1 MRDFGGSMKRED
13 YDGVFKALGDEHRL
27 RILRLLAKK
36 ELSAGEILESM
47 DIVQSTL
54 SHHMKVLTDNG
65 VVTAT
70 RSGKWTIYS
79 VNRPVLQEAA
89 ERLEAFLR
97 EAEHAEK
104 SDIAARARAAVAEE
118 KGQEEKKKSL
128 ISGEAR
134 EADRGKSEIRI
145 EEKAAGAH
153 EPLASAS
160 EFSAGTVEQAAGV
173 HERPAPT
180 VESVAGMREQTDGV
194 YEQPAQAVEPV
205 AGMREQ
211 PASTVES
218 VAGTREQTAGG
229 HEPSGKKKGKKGK
242 KSKKGGK
249 K

>member
-89 ERLEAFLR
+89 ERLEAFLS

-104 SDIAARARAAVAEE
+104 SDIAIRARATVAEE
-118 KGQEEKKKSL
+118 RVQEEKKKIL
-128 ISGEAR
+128 ISE
-134 EADRGKSEIRI
+134 EVRGAE
-145 EEKAAGAH
+145 
-153 EPLASAS
+153 SAV
-160 EFSAGTVEQAAGV
+160 G
-173 HERPAPT
+173 P
-180 VESVAGMREQTDGV
+180 VAGMREQTDGV
-194 YEQPAQAVEPV
+194 HEQPAQAVEPV

-211 PASTVES
+211 
-218 VAGTREQTAGG
+218 TAGA

>member
-89 ERLEAFLR
+89 ERLEAFLS

-104 SDIAARARAAVAEE
+104 SDIAIRVRATVAEE
-118 KGQEEKKKSL
+118 RVQEEKKKIL
-128 ISGEAR
+128 ISE
-134 EADRGKSEIRI
+134 EVRGAE
-145 EEKAAGAH
+145 
-153 EPLASAS
+153 SAV
-160 EFSAGTVEQAAGV
+160 G
-173 HERPAPT
+173 P
-180 VESVAGMREQTDGV
+180 VAGMREQTDGV
-194 YEQPAQAVEPV
+194 HERPAQAAEPV

-211 PASTVES
+211 
-218 VAGTREQTAGG
+218 TAGA

>member
-1 MRDFGGSMKRED
+1 MMRDFGGSMKRED

-89 ERLEAFLR
+89 ERLEAFLS

-104 SDIAARARAAVAEE
+104 SDIAIRARATVAEE
-118 KGQEEKKKSL
+118 KLQEEKKKSL
-128 ISGEAR
+128 GYIKKLRRSVLR
-134 EADRGKSEIRI
+134 SFFIFYSLHSSRQFSRGMSPSQSKGS
-145 EEKAAGAH
+145 
-153 EPLASAS
+153 
-160 EFSAGTVEQAAGV
+160 
-173 HERPAPT
+173 
-180 VESVAGMREQTDGV
+180 QT
-194 YEQPAQAVEPV
+194 
-205 AGMREQ
+205 
-211 PASTVES
+211 
-218 VAGTREQTAGG
+218 
-229 HEPSGKKKGKKGK
+229 
-242 KSKKGGK
+242 
-249 K
+249 

>member
-89 ERLEAFLR
+89 ERLEAFLS

-104 SDIAARARAAVAEE
+104 SDIAIRARATVAEE
-118 KGQEEKKKSL
+118 RVQEEKKKSL
-128 ISGEAR
+128 ISE
-134 EADRGKSEIRI
+134 EVRGAE
-145 EEKAAGAH
+145 
-153 EPLASAS
+153 SA
-160 EFSAGTVEQAAGV
+160 VD
-173 HERPAPT
+173 P
-180 VESVAGMREQTDGV
+180 VAGMREQTDGV
-194 YEQPAQAVEPV
+194 HEQPTQAVEPV

-211 PASTVES
+211 
-218 VAGTREQTAGG
+218 TAGA

>member
-79 VNRPVLQEAA
+79 VNRPVLQDAA
-89 ERLEAFLR
+89 ERLEAFLS

-104 SDIAARARAAVAEE
+104 SDIAIRARASVAEE
-118 KGQEEKKKSL
+118 RVQEEKKKSL
-128 ISGEAR
+128 ISE
-134 EADRGKSEIRI
+134 EVRGAE
-145 EEKAAGAH
+145 
-153 EPLASAS
+153 SA
-160 EFSAGTVEQAAGV
+160 VD
-173 HERPAPT
+173 P
-180 VESVAGMREQTDGV
+180 VAGMREQTDGV
-194 YEQPAQAVEPV
+194 HEQPTQAVEPV

-211 PASTVES
+211 
-218 VAGTREQTAGG
+218 TAGA

>member
-1 MRDFGGSMKRED
+1 MNT
-13 YDGVFKALGDEHRL
+13 
-27 RILRLLAKK
+27 

-89 ERLEAFLR
+89 ERLEAFLS

-104 SDIAARARAAVAEE
+104 SDIAIRARATVAEE
-118 KGQEEKKKSL
+118 KLQEEKKKSL
-128 ISGEAR
+128 IFGEAR
-134 EADRGKSEIRI
+134 EADHGKPEIRI
-145 EEKAAGAH
+145 EEQAGGAH
-153 EPLASAS
+153 ELPAPDA
-160 EFSAGTVEQAAGV
+160 EFSTGAGEQASGV
-173 HERPAPT
+173 HKRPVSA
-180 VESVAGMREQTDGV
+180 VEPVAGMREQTDGV
-194 YEQPAQAVEPV
+194 HERPAQAAEPV

-211 PASTVES
+211 
-218 VAGTREQTAGG
+218 TAGA

>member
-89 ERLEAFLR
+89 ERLEAFLS

-104 SDIAARARAAVAEE
+104 SDIAIRARATVAEE
-118 KGQEEKKKSL
+118 RVQEEKKKIL
-128 ISGEAR
+128 ISE
-134 EADRGKSEIRI
+134 EVRGAE
-145 EEKAAGAH
+145 
-153 EPLASAS
+153 SA
-160 EFSAGTVEQAAGV
+160 VD
-173 HERPAPT
+173 P
-180 VESVAGMREQTDGV
+180 VAGMREQTDGV
-194 YEQPAQAVEPV
+194 HEQPTQAVEPV

-211 PASTVES
+211 
-218 VAGTREQTAGG
+218 TAGA

>member
-89 ERLEAFLR
+89 ERLEAFLS

-104 SDIAARARAAVAEE
+104 SDIAARVRATVAEE
-118 KGQEEKKKSL
+118 RVQEEKKKSL
-128 ISGEAR
+128 ISE
-134 EADRGKSEIRI
+134 EVRGAE
-145 EEKAAGAH
+145 
-153 EPLASAS
+153 SAV
-160 EFSAGTVEQAAGV
+160 GPVV
-173 HERPAPT
+173 
-180 VESVAGMREQTDGV
+180 GMREQTDGV
-194 YEQPAQAVEPV
+194 HEQSASAVEPI

-211 PASTVES
+211 M
-218 VAGTREQTAGG
+218 AGEHG
-229 HEPSGKKKGKKGK
+229 PSGKKKGKKGK

>member
-89 ERLEAFLR
+89 ERLEAFLS

-104 SDIAARARAAVAEE
+104 SDIAIRARATVAEE
-118 KGQEEKKKSL
+118 RVQEEKKKSL
-128 ISGEAR
+128 ISE
-134 EADRGKSEIRI
+134 EVRGAE
-145 EEKAAGAH
+145 
-153 EPLASAS
+153 SAV
-160 EFSAGTVEQAAGV
+160 GPVV
-173 HERPAPT
+173 
-180 VESVAGMREQTDGV
+180 GMREQTDGV
-194 YEQPAQAVEPV
+194 HEQSASAVEPI

-211 PASTVES
+211 M
-218 VAGTREQTAGG
+218 AGEHG
-229 HEPSGKKKGKKGK
+229 PSGKKKGKKGK

>member
-89 ERLEAFLR
+89 ERLEAFLS

-104 SDIAARARAAVAEE
+104 SDIAIRARATVAEE
-118 KGQEEKKKSL
+118 RVQEEKKKSL
-128 ISGEAR
+128 ISEEAR
-134 EADRGKSEIRI
+134 
-145 EEKAAGAH
+145 GA
-153 EPLASAS
+153 ESAV
-160 EFSAGTVEQAAGV
+160 GPVV
-173 HERPAPT
+173 
-180 VESVAGMREQTDGV
+180 GMREQTDGV
-194 YEQPAQAVEPV
+194 HEQPTQAVEPV

-211 PASTVES
+211 
-218 VAGTREQTAGG
+218 TAGA

>member
-1 MRDFGGSMKRED
+1 MGVAEEVDIYRSDQSGEQMMRDFGGSMKRED

-27 RILRLLAKK
+27 RILRLLAQK

-89 ERLEAFLR
+89 GRLEVFLK

-104 SDIAARARAAVAEE
+104 SDIAARARITLAEE
-118 KGQEEKKKSL
+118 KVQEEKKKSL
-128 ISGEAR
+128 AADKAR
-134 EADRGKSEIRI
+134 EADHGKTEIGI
-145 EEKAAGAH
+145 EKAGGA
-153 EPLASAS
+153 ELPASAS
-160 EFSAGTVEQAAGV
+160 AFSAGAEEQAVGEQERSASTVEPG
-173 HERPAPT
+173 
-180 VESVAGMREQTDGV
+180 AGMREQ
-194 YEQPAQAVEPV
+194 A
-205 AGMREQ
+205 AG
-211 PASTVES
+211 SH
-218 VAGTREQTAGG
+218 G
-229 HEPSGKKKGKKGK
+229 PSGKKKGKKGK
-242 KSKKGGK
+242 KSKKAGK

>member
-89 ERLEAFLR
+89 ERLEAFLS

-104 SDIAARARAAVAEE
+104 SDIAARVRATVAEE
-118 KGQEEKKKSL
+118 RVQEEKKKSL
-128 ISGEAR
+128 ISE
-134 EADRGKSEIRI
+134 EVRGAE
-145 EEKAAGAH
+145 
-153 EPLASAS
+153 SAV
-160 EFSAGTVEQAAGV
+160 GPVV
-173 HERPAPT
+173 
-180 VESVAGMREQTDGV
+180 GMREQTDGV
-194 YEQPAQAVEPV
+194 HEQSASAVGPV

-211 PASTVES
+211 M
-218 VAGTREQTAGG
+218 AGEHG
-229 HEPSGKKKGKKGK
+229 PSGKKKGKKGK

>member
-79 VNRPVLQEAA
+79 VNRPVLQDAA
-89 ERLEAFLR
+89 ERLEAFLS

-104 SDIAARARAAVAEE
+104 SDIAIRARATVAEE
-118 KGQEEKKKSL
+118 RVQEEKKKIL
-128 ISGEAR
+128 ISE
-134 EADRGKSEIRI
+134 EVRGAE
-145 EEKAAGAH
+145 
-153 EPLASAS
+153 SAV
-160 EFSAGTVEQAAGV
+160 G
-173 HERPAPT
+173 P
-180 VESVAGMREQTDGV
+180 VAGMREQT
-194 YEQPAQAVEPV
+194 
-205 AGMREQ
+205 AG
-211 PASTVES
+211 A
-218 VAGTREQTAGG
+218 

>member
-89 ERLEAFLR
+89 ERLEAFLS

-104 SDIAARARAAVAEE
+104 SDIAIRARASVAEE
-118 KGQEEKKKSL
+118 RVQEEKKKSL
-128 ISGEAR
+128 ISE
-134 EADRGKSEIRI
+134 EVRGAE
-145 EEKAAGAH
+145 
-153 EPLASAS
+153 SAV
-160 EFSAGTVEQAAGV
+160 G
-173 HERPAPT
+173 P
-180 VESVAGMREQTDGV
+180 VAGMREQTDGV
-194 YEQPAQAVEPV
+194 HEQPAQAVEPV

-211 PASTVES
+211 
-218 VAGTREQTAGG
+218 TAGA

>member
-79 VNRPVLQEAA
+79 VNRPVLQDAA
-89 ERLEAFLR
+89 ERLEAFLS

-104 SDIAARARAAVAEE
+104 SDIAIRARATVAEE
-118 KGQEEKKKSL
+118 RVQEEKKKSL
-128 ISGEAR
+128 ISE
-134 EADRGKSEIRI
+134 EVRGAE
-145 EEKAAGAH
+145 
-153 EPLASAS
+153 SAV
-160 EFSAGTVEQAAGV
+160 G
-173 HERPAPT
+173 P
-180 VESVAGMREQTDGV
+180 VAGMREQTDGV
-194 YEQPAQAVEPV
+194 HEQPAQAVEPV

-211 PASTVES
+211 
-218 VAGTREQTAGG
+218 TAGA

>member
-89 ERLEAFLR
+89 GRLEAFLS
-97 EAEHAEK
+97 EAEHAER
-104 SDIAARARAAVAEE
+104 SDIAARARTALSEE
-118 KGQEEKKKSL
+118 KVKEEKKKSL
-128 ISGEAR
+128 IAEKV
-134 EADRGKSEIRI
+134 RGAE
-145 EEKAAGAH
+145 
-153 EPLASAS
+153 SAV
-160 EFSAGTVEQAAGV
+160 G
-173 HERPAPT
+173 P
-180 VESVAGMREQTDGV
+180 VAGMREQTDGV
-194 YEQPAQAVEPV
+194 HEQPAQAVEPV

-211 PASTVES
+211 
-218 VAGTREQTAGG
+218 TAGA

>member
-89 ERLEAFLR
+89 ERLEAFLS

-104 SDIAARARAAVAEE
+104 SDIAIRARATVAEE
-118 KGQEEKKKSL
+118 RVQEEKKKSL
-128 ISGEAR
+128 ISE
-134 EADRGKSEIRI
+134 EVRGAE
-145 EEKAAGAH
+145 
-153 EPLASAS
+153 SAV
-160 EFSAGTVEQAAGV
+160 GPVV
-173 HERPAPT
+173 
-180 VESVAGMREQTDGV
+180 GMREQTDGV
-194 YEQPAQAVEPV
+194 HEQSASAVEPV

-211 PASTVES
+211 M
-218 VAGTREQTAGG
+218 AGEHG
-229 HEPSGKKKGKKGK
+229 PSGKKKGKKGK

>member
-1 MRDFGGSMKRED
+1 MMRDFGGSMKRED

-89 ERLEAFLR
+89 ERLEAFLS

-104 SDIAARARAAVAEE
+104 SDIAIRARATVAEE
-118 KGQEEKKKSL
+118 RVQEEKKKSL
-128 ISGEAR
+128 ISE
-134 EADRGKSEIRI
+134 EVRGAE
-145 EEKAAGAH
+145 
-153 EPLASAS
+153 SAV
-160 EFSAGTVEQAAGV
+160 G
-173 HERPAPT
+173 P
-180 VESVAGMREQTDGV
+180 VAGMREQTDGV
-194 YEQPAQAVEPV
+194 HEQPAQAVEPV
-205 AGMREQ
+205 AGMRVQ
-211 PASTVES
+211 PASAVEP
-218 VAGTREQTAGG
+218 VAGMREQTAGV

>member
-89 ERLEAFLR
+89 ERLEAFLS

-104 SDIAARARAAVAEE
+104 SDIAIRARATVAEE
-118 KGQEEKKKSL
+118 KLQEEKKKSL
-128 ISGEAR
+128 IFGEAR
-134 EADRGKSEIRI
+134 EADHGKPEIRI
-145 EEKAAGAH
+145 EEQAGGAH
-153 EPLASAS
+153 ELPAPDA
-160 EFSAGTVEQAAGV
+160 EFSTGAGEQASGV
-173 HERPAPT
+173 HKRPVSA
-180 VESVAGMREQTDGV
+180 VEPVAGMREQTDGV
-194 YEQPAQAVEPV
+194 HERPAQAAEPV

-211 PASTVES
+211 M
-218 VAGTREQTAGG
+218 AGEHG
-229 HEPSGKKKGKKGK
+229 PSGKKKGKKGK

>member
-79 VNRPVLQEAA
+79 VNRPVLQDAA
-89 ERLEAFLR
+89 ERLEAFLS

-104 SDIAARARAAVAEE
+104 SDIAIRARATVAEE
-118 KGQEEKKKSL
+118 RVQEEKKKIL
-128 ISGEAR
+128 ISE
-134 EADRGKSEIRI
+134 EVRGAE
-145 EEKAAGAH
+145 
-153 EPLASAS
+153 SAV
-160 EFSAGTVEQAAGV
+160 G
-173 HERPAPT
+173 P
-180 VESVAGMREQTDGV
+180 VAGMREQTDGV
-194 YEQPAQAVEPV
+194 HEQPAQAVEPV

-211 PASTVES
+211 
-218 VAGTREQTAGG
+218 TAGA

>member
-36 ELSAGEILESM
+36 ELSAGE
-47 DIVQSTL
+47 IVQSTL

-89 ERLEAFLR
+89 ERLEAFLS

-104 SDIAARARAAVAEE
+104 SDIAIRARATVAEE
-118 KGQEEKKKSL
+118 KLQEEKKKSL
-128 ISGEAR
+128 IFGEAR
-134 EADRGKSEIRI
+134 EADHGKPEIRI
-145 EEKAAGAH
+145 EEQAGGAH
-153 EPLASAS
+153 ELPAPDA
-160 EFSAGTVEQAAGV
+160 EFSTGAGEQASGV
-173 HERPAPT
+173 HKRPVSA
-180 VESVAGMREQTDGV
+180 VEPVAGMREQTDGV
-194 YEQPAQAVEPV
+194 HERPAQAAEPV

-211 PASTVES
+211 
-218 VAGTREQTAGG
+218 TAGA

>member
-79 VNRPVLQEAA
+79 VNRPVLQDAA
-89 ERLEAFLR
+89 ERLEAFLS

-104 SDIAARARAAVAEE
+104 SDIAIRARATVAEE
-118 KGQEEKKKSL
+118 RVQEEKKTIL
-128 ISGEAR
+128 ISE
-134 EADRGKSEIRI
+134 EVRGAE
-145 EEKAAGAH
+145 
-153 EPLASAS
+153 SAV
-160 EFSAGTVEQAAGV
+160 G
-173 HERPAPT
+173 P
-180 VESVAGMREQTDGV
+180 VAGMREQTDGV
-194 YEQPAQAVEPV
+194 HEQPAQAVEPV

-211 PASTVES
+211 
-218 VAGTREQTAGG
+218 TAGA

>member
-89 ERLEAFLR
+89 ERLEAFLS

-104 SDIAARARAAVAEE
+104 SDIAIRVRATVAEE
-118 KGQEEKKKSL
+118 RVQEEKKKSL
-128 ISGEAR
+128 ISEKVRG
-134 EADRGKSEIRI
+134 ADRGKPESRI
-145 EEKAAGAH
+145 EGQAG
-153 EPLASAS
+153 
-160 EFSAGTVEQAAGV
+160 GV
-173 HERPAPT
+173 HEPPASAVEFSTGSGKQATGVHEPPVPT
-180 VESVAGMREQTDGV
+180 VETVAGMREQM
-194 YEQPAQAVEPV
+194 
-205 AGMREQ
+205 AGEH
-211 PASTVES
+211 
-218 VAGTREQTAGG
+218 G
-229 HEPSGKKKGKKGK
+229 PSGKKKGKKGK

>member
-79 VNRPVLQEAA
+79 VNRPVLQDAA
-89 ERLEAFLR
+89 ERLEAFLS

-104 SDIAARARAAVAEE
+104 SDIAIRARASVAEE
-118 KGQEEKKKSL
+118 RVQEEKKKSL
-128 ISGEAR
+128 ISE
-134 EADRGKSEIRI
+134 EVRGAE
-145 EEKAAGAH
+145 
-153 EPLASAS
+153 SAV
-160 EFSAGTVEQAAGV
+160 G
-173 HERPAPT
+173 P
-180 VESVAGMREQTDGV
+180 VAGMREQTDGV
-194 YEQPAQAVEPV
+194 HEQPALAVEPV

-211 PASTVES
+211 
-218 VAGTREQTAGG
+218 TAGV

>member
-1 MRDFGGSMKRED
+1 MTREEVASICRAMSD
-13 YDGVFKALGDEHRL
+13 TNRL
-27 RILRLLAKK
+27 RILEMLTQGEKCGCNLLE
-36 ELSAGEILESM
+36 ELQ
-47 DIVQSTL
+47 VTQPTL

-89 ERLEAFLR
+89 ERLEAFLS

-104 SDIAARARAAVAEE
+104 SDIAIRARATVAEE
-118 KGQEEKKKSL
+118 RVQEEKKKSL
-128 ISGEAR
+128 ISE
-134 EADRGKSEIRI
+134 EVRGAE
-145 EEKAAGAH
+145 
-153 EPLASAS
+153 SAV
-160 EFSAGTVEQAAGV
+160 G
-173 HERPAPT
+173 P
-180 VESVAGMREQTDGV
+180 VAGMREQTDGV
-194 YEQPAQAVEPV
+194 HERPAQAAEPV

-211 PASTVES
+211 
-218 VAGTREQTAGG
+218 TAGA

>member
-89 ERLEAFLR
+89 ERLEAFLS

-104 SDIAARARAAVAEE
+104 SDIAIRARATVAEE
-118 KGQEEKKKSL
+118 RVQEEKKKSL
-128 ISGEAR
+128 ISE
-134 EADRGKSEIRI
+134 EVRGAE
-145 EEKAAGAH
+145 
-153 EPLASAS
+153 SA
-160 EFSAGTVEQAAGV
+160 VD
-173 HERPAPT
+173 P
-180 VESVAGMREQTDGV
+180 VAGMREQTDGV
-194 YEQPAQAVEPV
+194 HEQPAQAVEPV

-211 PASTVES
+211 
-218 VAGTREQTAGG
+218 TAGA

>member
-89 ERLEAFLR
+89 ERLEAFLS

-104 SDIAARARAAVAEE
+104 SDIAIRARATVAEE
-118 KGQEEKKKSL
+118 RVQEEKKKSL
-128 ISGEAR
+128 ISEKVRG
-134 EADRGKSEIRI
+134 ADRGKPEIRI
-145 EEKAAGAH
+145 EGQAG
-153 EPLASAS
+153 
-160 EFSAGTVEQAAGV
+160 GV
-173 HERPAPT
+173 HEPPASAVEFSTGSGKQATGVHEPPVPT
-180 VESVAGMREQTDGV
+180 VETVAGMREQM
-194 YEQPAQAVEPV
+194 
-205 AGMREQ
+205 AGEH
-211 PASTVES
+211 
-218 VAGTREQTAGG
+218 G
-229 HEPSGKKKGKKGK
+229 PSGKKKGKKGK

>member
-1 MRDFGGSMKRED
+1 MMRDFGGSMKRED

-89 ERLEAFLR
+89 GRLEAFLS

-104 SDIAARARAAVAEE
+104 SDIAIRARATVAEE
-118 KGQEEKKKSL
+118 KVQEEKKKSL
-128 ISGEAR
+128 ISEEGR
-134 EADRGKSEIRI
+134 ETDHGKPEIRI
-145 EEKAAGAH
+145 EEQAGGAH
-153 EPLASAS
+153 ELPAPAAES
-160 EFSAGTVEQAAGV
+160 SAGTVEQAAGG
-173 HERPAPT
+173 HERPA
-180 VESVAGMREQTDGV
+180 S
-194 YEQPAQAVEPV
+194 AVEPV

-211 PASTVES
+211 
-218 VAGTREQTAGG
+218 TAGV

>member
-79 VNRPVLQEAA
+79 VNRPVLQDAA
-89 ERLEAFLR
+89 ERLEAFLS

-104 SDIAARARAAVAEE
+104 SDIAIRARASVAEE
-118 KGQEEKKKSL
+118 RVQEEKKKSL
-128 ISGEAR
+128 ISE
-134 EADRGKSEIRI
+134 EVRGAE
-145 EEKAAGAH
+145 
-153 EPLASAS
+153 SA
-160 EFSAGTVEQAAGV
+160 VD
-173 HERPAPT
+173 P
-180 VESVAGMREQTDGV
+180 VAGMREQTDGV
-194 YEQPAQAVEPV
+194 HEQPAQAVEPV

-211 PASTVES
+211 
-218 VAGTREQTAGG
+218 TAGA

>member
-79 VNRPVLQEAA
+79 VNRPVLQDAT
-89 ERLEAFLR
+89 ERLEAFLS

-104 SDIAARARAAVAEE
+104 SDIAIRARATVAEE
-118 KGQEEKKKSL
+118 RVQEEKKKIL
-128 ISGEAR
+128 ISE
-134 EADRGKSEIRI
+134 EVRGAE
-145 EEKAAGAH
+145 
-153 EPLASAS
+153 SAV
-160 EFSAGTVEQAAGV
+160 G
-173 HERPAPT
+173 P
-180 VESVAGMREQTDGV
+180 VAGMREQTDGV
-194 YEQPAQAVEPV
+194 HEQPAQAVEPV

-211 PASTVES
+211 
-218 VAGTREQTAGG
+218 TAGA

>member
-1 MRDFGGSMKRED
+1 MMRDFGGSMKRED

-89 ERLEAFLR
+89 ERLEAFLS

-104 SDIAARARAAVAEE
+104 SDIAIRARATVAEE
-118 KGQEEKKKSL
+118 RVQEEKKKSL
-128 ISGEAR
+128 ISEEAR
-134 EADRGKSEIRI
+134 
-145 EEKAAGAH
+145 GA
-153 EPLASAS
+153 ESAV
-160 EFSAGTVEQAAGV
+160 GPVV
-173 HERPAPT
+173 
-180 VESVAGMREQTDGV
+180 GMREQTDGV
-194 YEQPAQAVEPV
+194 HEQSASAVGPV

-211 PASTVES
+211 M
-218 VAGTREQTAGG
+218 AGEHGA
-229 HEPSGKKKGKKGK
+229 SGKKKRKA
-242 KSKKGGK
+242 
-249 K
+249 

>member
-1 MRDFGGSMKRED
+1 MMRDFGGSMKRED

-54 SHHMKVLTDNG
+54 SHHMRVLTDNG

-89 ERLEAFLR
+89 ERLEAFLS

-104 SDIAARARAAVAEE
+104 SDIAIRARATVAEE
-118 KGQEEKKKSL
+118 RVQEEKKKSL
-128 ISGEAR
+128 ISEEAR
-134 EADRGKSEIRI
+134 
-145 EEKAAGAH
+145 GA
-153 EPLASAS
+153 ESAV
-160 EFSAGTVEQAAGV
+160 GPVV
-173 HERPAPT
+173 
-180 VESVAGMREQTDGV
+180 GMREQTDSV
-194 YEQPAQAVEPV
+194 HEQSASAVGPV

-211 PASTVES
+211 M
-218 VAGTREQTAGG
+218 AGEHG
-229 HEPSGKKKGKKGK
+229 PSGKKKGKKGK